1 MNKFDI
7 FRDRNG
13 INIYR
18 RGVLKK
24 IDGLSLTKKS
34 KYVYIIYNGNEYKCP
49 VEQTVSVMRYFRKME
64 AKNKFNV
71 TRSIKNEEMGI
82 YLSNM

>member
-24 IDGLSLTKKS
+24 IDGLSLSKKS

-49 VEQTVSVMRYFRKME
+49 VEQAVAVMRYFRKKEMKHK
-64 AKNKFNV
+64 ANLNK
-71 TRSIKNEEMGI
+71 
-82 YLSNM
+82 

>member
-24 IDGLSLTKKS
+24 IDGLSLSKKS
-34 KYVYIIYNGNEYKCP
+34 RYIYIIYNGNEY
-49 VEQTVSVMRYFRKME
+49 
-64 AKNKFNV
+64 NV
-71 TRSIKNEEMGI
+71 R
-82 YLSNM
+82 

>member
-24 IDGLSLTKKS
+24 IDGLSLNCKS
-34 KYVYIIYNGNEYKCP
+34 KYVYIIHNGNEYKCP
-49 VEQTVSVMRYFRKME
+49 VTQMVAVMRYFRKMT
-64 AKNKFNV
+64 ARNKLNV
-71 TRSIKNEEMGI
+71 TN
-82 YLSNM
+82 

>member
-49 VEQTVSVMRYFRKME
+49 VEQAVSVMRYFRKIE
-64 AKNKFNV
+64 ARNKTKIN
-71 TRSIKNEEMGI
+71 K
-82 YLSNM
+82 